1 MVQISVA
8 LARDVPLRIA
18 LDLHSTF
25 VHLKMKLLVFLSL
38 LLAWVQALD
47 VVDSS
52 KSVGRQDSSDA
63 NAQDATPAYLQVV
76 QPYFPPRKSLDD
88 PVCRQTIVQ
97 YTFANSYGSP
107 YVGTYA
113 PPAGC
118 NFTTTI
124 LNLTVTSQGRQYDRL
139 ALLFLGDTEVWRT
152 STAMPLQSG
161 IQWTYQKDV
170 SVFHTLFTQDQKVF
184 LSLDNVLQDGLYTG
198 SYEVTI
204 EALYFDDVY
213 TPNFAPA
220 DEIHPISKLAS
231 GQNTTSEFSLPA
243 DSGSVNL
250 TLARNIKQAVVSII
264 ATGNGAEE
272 FWFANVPSEYTN
284 TFPGPLGELAGYGPF
299 REVQLLIDG
308 QLAGVEWPF
317 PILFSGGVDPGAW
330 RPIVGIDTYDL
341 PTFEIDVTPW
351 LSLLCDGEQHEFKLQ
366 VVGFDSSAE
375 DKIGAIGS
383 NWYVSGSLFVWLDET
398 VNQTQAGEIT
408 ATTGTPLFKY
418 LPDLT
423 QTTSSNGTVTNSSL
437 WFSLGV
443 ERTLSISSTV
453 ETADGNKTVSWNQH
467 LSFNSIQ
474 KLTNAAL
481 NQSTSMVTLGTYSG
495 STSDEVSTLKYP
507 LELFS
512 SYDLA
517 DSNPVTSPGFVYCL
531 ADRSLITD
539 GVALLPLMSGL
550 IAGPESLTVRQNVT
564 SMYYWNDTIVEATG
578 DNNTC
583 TGASWLSFVGNS
595 TSDSGVEA
603 FGQQLQEM
611 DDAWVNQQEAWG
623 TIAVPSTGPLP
634 TPN

>member
-1 MVQISVA
+1 
-8 LARDVPLRIA
+8 
-18 LDLHSTF
+18 
-25 VHLKMKLLVFLSL
+25 MKVFIFLSL
-38 LLAWVQALD
+38 FVTWVQALATFG
-47 VVDSS
+47 DS
-52 KSVGRQDSSDA
+52 KNVARQESLSTSD
-63 NAQDATPAYLQVV
+63 QDATPAFLQVV

-88 PVCRQTIVQ
+88 PACRQTIVQ
-97 YTFANSYGSP
+97 HDFGNSYGSP

-113 PPAGC
+113 PPADC
-118 NFTTTI
+118 DFTTTI

-139 ALLFLGDTEVWRT
+139 ALLYLGDTEIWRT
-152 STAMPLQSG
+152 STAMPIQSG
-161 IQWTYQKDV
+161 IQWTYQKDI
-170 SVFHTLFTQDQKVF
+170 SVFHTLLTQDQKVF
-184 LSLDNVLQDGLYTG
+184 LSLDNILSGTLYTG
-198 SYEVTI
+198 TYEVTI
-204 EALYFDDVY
+204 EALYFNDVY
-213 TPNFAPA
+213 TPSFAPA

-231 GQNTTSEFSLPA
+231 GQNTTSEFSLPG

-264 ATGNGAEE
+264 ASGNSAEE
-272 FWFANVPSEYTN
+272 FWFANVPSVYTN
-284 TFPGPLGELAGYGPF
+284 TFPGPLGELSGYSPF

-351 LSLLCDGEQHEFKLQ
+351 LSLLCDGEQHEFQLR
-366 VVGFDSSAE
+366 VVGFDSTAE
-375 DKIGAIGS
+375 DKIGTIGS
-383 NWYVSGSLFVWLDET
+383 NWYVSGSLFVWLDES

-408 ATTGTPLFKY
+408 ASTGEPLFKY

-423 QTTSSNGTVTNSSL
+423 QATSSNGTVTNTSL

-443 ERTLSISSTV
+443 ERTLSISSTI

-481 NQSTSMVTLGTYSG
+481 NQSTSMVTQGTYSG
-495 STSDEVSTLKYP
+495 SASAEVSTFQYP
-507 LELFS
+507 LNLYS

-517 DSNPVTSPGFVYCL
+517 DSNPVTSPGSVYCL
-531 ADRSLITD
+531 VDRSLISD
-539 GVALLPLMSGL
+539 GVALLPLMSGM
-550 IAGPESLTVRQNVT
+550 IAGPESLAVRQNVT
-564 SMYYWNDTIVEATG
+564 SMYYWNNTIVEATG

-583 TGASWLSFVGNS
+583 SGASWLSFVGNS
-595 TSDSGVEA
+595 TSDNGVDA
-603 FGQQLQEM
+603 FGQQLQEL
-611 DDAWVNQQEAWG
+611 DDAWVNQQQAWG
-623 TIAVPSTGPLP
+623 TIPVPTTGPLP